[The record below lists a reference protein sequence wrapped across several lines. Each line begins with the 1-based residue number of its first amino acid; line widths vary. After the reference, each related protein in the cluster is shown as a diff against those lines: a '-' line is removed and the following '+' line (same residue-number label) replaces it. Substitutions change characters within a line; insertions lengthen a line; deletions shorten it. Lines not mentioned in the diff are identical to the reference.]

1 MCFSFKK
8 MQFSIYRSQ
17 SIPTSNEQMMET
29 KLRTF
34 ARKQL
39 LHKETFKKRLKY
51 SVHMTKAL
59 RKTSGPL

>member
-34 ARKQL
+34 AFRQL

-51 SVHMTKAL
+51 SVHMTTAL
-59 RKTSGPL
+59 QKTSGPL

>member
-1 MCFSFKK
+1 
-8 MQFSIYRSQ
+8 
-17 SIPTSNEQMMET
+17 MET

-34 ARKQL
+34 AFKQL

-51 SVHMTKAL
+51 SVDMTKPL